1 MMKKR
6 IQRKNILVIVSTPYT
21 FVLYLV
27 SVYMSQ
33 CVKFS
38 QHLPKPLVGLL
49 CVLSFLNTYP
59 SHWWVCYVC

>member
-1 MMKKR
+1 MKKR

-21 FVLYLV
+21 FFLYLV

-38 QHLPKPLVGLL
+38 NVREFIQ
-49 CVLSFLNTYP
+49 CLSDSLDDLNDILEGRSPTR
-59 SHWWVCYVC
+59 